1 MYQLYL
7 LARHWRWLSEST
19 FLNDL
24 VWSSALFLRNPV
36 SYTEL
41 FWSQFDCFLS
51 DLRDEVHAVYSNIPN
66 KSDLLL
72 NEELGT
78 CLSDSVPWGRP
89 LNESIYV
96 SYGQDDPELCRR
108 FLWRWSSGFI
118 HCSSVFVPSLSMQ
131 PSLPTICSR
140 ACWNLKSCVVFVSLT
155 RHWLLTRLQV
165 LQLKLQCLPFF
176 AGKSSDNFVLED
188 KETLLKNGNVS
199 VQLQH
204 ICVWN
209 ADGTFGFITPKQMS
223 SNWSTKQ
230 TTNTVTNSLT
240 VLFFYFLLWN
250 DWINS
255 R

>member
-51 DLRDEVHAVYSNIPN
+51 DLRDEVHAVYSNILN

-108 FLWRWSSGFI
+108 FGCDDDLVVSSTA
-118 HCSSVFVPSLSMQ
+118 PRSLCQ
-131 PSLPTICSR
+131 
-140 ACWNLKSCVVFVSLT
+140 VSLCNPLSLRYAVGPAET
-155 RHWLLTRLQV
+155 WSHV
-165 LQLKLQCLPFF
+165 SSSCL
-176 AGKSSDNFVLED
+176 
-188 KETLLKNGNVS
+188 
-199 VQLQH
+199 
-204 ICVWN
+204 
-209 ADGTFGFITPKQMS
+209 
-223 SNWSTKQ
+223 
-230 TTNTVTNSLT
+230 
-240 VLFFYFLLWN
+240 
-250 DWINS
+250 
-255 R
+255 